1 MPSHRLTPTEQ
12 IILNL
17 LSQGLSNQAIA
28 ERQVV
33 SIRTVESHISHALE
47 KTGCRSRLELVLWR
61 LDRSQNEGAEPT
73 VTLPLSPA

>member
-12 IILNL
+12 TILNL
-17 LSQGLSNQAIA
+17 LSQGLSNRAIA
-28 ERQVV
+28 ARQVV
-33 SIRTVESHISHALE
+33 SVRTVESHISHALE

-61 LDRSQNEGAEPT
+61 LGRSQDASAEPT

>member
-12 IILNL
+12 TILNL
-17 LSQGLSNQAIA
+17 LSQGLSNRAIA
-28 ERQVV
+28 ARQVV
-33 SIRTVESHISHALE
+33 SVRTVESHISHALE

-61 LDRSQNEGAEPT
+61 LGRSHDAGTEPT